1 MVAEFI
7 QRQDQHPLKS
17 ILKEPSS
24 RQIDDRPNTEKGMNS
39 TVPKIAALNLRDS
52 IQIYSQDIRS
62 LSKLLQQELFVET
75 PVILNAENWIRD

>member
-1 MVAEFI
+1 
-7 QRQDQHPLKS
+7 
-17 ILKEPSS
+17 
-24 RQIDDRPNTEKGMNS
+24 MNS